1 MFTEKD
7 TLALD
12 KRAHASTVAGVRHSR
27 ASFHTFRHN
36 RMGHLEK
43 ILRTHQVQ
51 AVLTESLFSM
61 DGDSPDFGALARLKG
76 ECGFLCIVDEAHA
89 FGVLGEGG
97 RGLARGVADVAVGT
111 LGKAFG
117 LFGAFILCPE
127 AVRDHL
133 VHFGQGFIYTT
144 ALPPWHGDMVLAML
158 ERVAAADEARERL
171 RHLGD
176 EARTV
181 LGEVLPVRGD
191 AHILALEV
199 GGEERCSRLAAALRS
214 RGVLVFAARY
224 PTVPMGQAMLRV
236 NLTGLHTREHV
247 RTLRDALTASL
258 GDEA

>member
-1 MFTEKD
+1 M
-7 TLALD
+7 
-12 KRAHASTVAGVRHSR
+12 
-27 ASFHTFRHN
+27 
-36 RMGHLEK
+36 
-43 ILRTHQVQ
+43 
-51 AVLTESLFSM
+51 
-61 DGDSPDFGALARLKG
+61 
-76 ECGFLCIVDEAHA
+76 
-89 FGVLGEGG
+89 
-97 RGLARGVADVAVGT
+97 
-111 LGKAFG
+111 
-117 LFGAFILCPE
+117 
-127 AVRDHL
+127 RDHL

-199 GGEERCSRLAAALRS
+199 GDEARCARLAAALRK
-214 RGVLVFAARY
+214 RGVLAFAARY
-224 PTVPMGQAMLRV
+224 PTVPLGQAILRV

-247 RTLRDALTASL
+247 RTLRDALAASL